1 MAGLLVMQAGFL
13 ATTALEREVWGMEK
27 IGISSPAFSAG
38 AAIPAKYT
46 CDARDMSPPLI
57 IGAVPAG
64 TRSLALIMDD
74 PDAPGGTWVHWVVW
88 NVPPETREFPENV
101 LPAGAKQ
108 GRNSWNRNGYGGP
121 CPPSGTHR
129 YVFKL
134 YALDTTLNLS
144 SSAGKAELERAVQG
158 HLLASGQYMGTYA
171 R

>member
-1 MAGLLVMQAGFL
+1 MAGLLVMQAGFIST
-13 ATTALEREVWGMEK
+13 AALEREVWGMEK
-27 IGISSPAFSAG
+27 IGINSPAFSAG
-38 AAIPAKYT
+38 TVIPAKYT
-46 CDARDMSPPLI
+46 CDSRDMSPPLI
-57 IGAVPAG
+57 IGSVPAG